1 MATSAPIPLQTKN
14 KLDQLFQPDYPLCRE
29 DVVWILDLIKK
40 KVAEEDPELLDLSQP
55 RLLKSFHYF
64 AETAMMLI
72 HRRHMFD
79 QEADRLRTW
88 LLEAA
93 TGIIELPPAAVGKIR
108 SSPNR

>member
-1 MATSAPIPLQTKN
+1 M
-14 KLDQLFQPDYPLCRE
+14 FQPDYPLCKE

-55 RLLKSFHYF
+55 RLLRSFHFF

-72 HRRHMFD
+72 HRRHFFD

-88 LLEAA
+88 LQEAA
-93 TGIIELPPAAVGKIR
+93 AGIIELPASALVKTQPASGR
-108 SSPNR
+108 